1 MVKKQN
7 QRGPNTLA
15 HEYIAYIIHNPTGGE
30 IADQTQFRIRETYFV
45 IYLFPLDQ
53 ISSPNSR
60 NLL

>member
-15 HEYIAYIIHNPTGGE
+15 HEYIAYIIQNPTGGE
-30 IADQTQFRIRETYFV
+30 IADQIKFRIRETYFV

-53 ISSPNSR
+53 I
-60 NLL
+60 